1 MNTRANIILM
11 GRVQKAG
18 FRDFIDEVAFDL
30 DITGFVENLKDGTV
44 RIVCEG
50 SKENIREFISKIK
63 IKEYPIRVEECE
75 VTYSDYAGEFKDFS
89 IIREED
95 IVNATYERMDAAGR
109 YMRELNRNLGSK
121 FDKMHEKQ
129 DEAKEELKLLR
140 DDLNSDPSPRSFS
153 F

>member
-18 FRDFIDEVAFDL
+18 FRDFIDEVAFGL
-30 DITGFVENLKDGTV
+30 DIKGFVKNLKDGTV

-109 YMRELNRNLGSK
+109 YMR
-121 FDKMHEKQ
+121 
-129 DEAKEELKLLR
+129 
-140 DDLNSDPSPRSFS
+140 
-153 F
+153 